1 MAQYGKSLVGEANL
15 GALSLT
21 ALAES
26 HVGKSLVQKG
36 SRSESIV
43 AFERAVVAFFVE
55 TAELLGVPKSVAA
68 IYGIC
73 FSSAEPL
80 SFADIG
86 ARLTISKGSISQGLR
101 VLRQAGA
108 LKVRSSQDHR
118 VDRFEPDLEL
128 RNLMLRFLD
137 HGLSRHLNEGGAR
150 LTEIED
156 AIPDNIGAA
165 AKILRSRIG
174 SLQTWHNKGRA
185 LLPLIKGFLKLT

>member
-1 MAQYGKSLVGEANL
+1 MAQYGKPLVKDSQAR
-15 GALSLT
+15 SLT

-26 HVGKSLVQKG
+26 HVAKNLVPAG
-36 SRSESIV
+36 SRPECVV

-55 TAELLGVPKSVAA
+55 TADVLGVPKSVAA

-86 ARLTISKGSISQGLR
+86 TRLSISKGSISQGLR
-101 VLRQAGA
+101 VLRDAGA
-108 LKVRSSQDHR
+108 LKVRSTRGQR

-137 HGLSRHLNEGGAR
+137 HRLSGHLNEGETR
-150 LTEIED
+150 LAEIEA
-156 AIPDNIGAA
+156 AIPDTIGTAA
-165 AKILRSRIG
+165 QIVRGRIRS
-174 SLQTWHNKGRA
+174 LKTWHNKGRA